1 MSEVEIERD
10 GAVASLILA
19 RPAVRNAMNEAMGR
33 AVARAVEALNAEPA
47 VWVVLVRGQGKAFC
61 AGGDLSLID
70 QRVASDPGVN
80 FQAMRTFYDLFLSIR
95 DLRVPSIAVV
105 HGTAM
110 GAGLC
115 FAMACDVRLAAAGA
129 PMGLNF
135 VKLGLHPGMGA
146 TWLLPRLCG
155 PAKAAEL
162 MLTGKVITAEEACRI
177 GLVNDVYPADML
189 LDAARDMA
197 AAIAAAAP
205 LAVAQCKQSLQGGWA
220 RDLGEALDNEARA
233 QKANFATEDVVEGVR
248 AIRERRVPRF
258 TGR

>member
-47 VWVVLVRGQGKAFC
+47 VRAVLVRGQGQAFC

-80 FQAMRTFYDLFLSIR
+80 FQA
-95 DLRVPSIAVV
+95 
-105 HGTAM
+105 
-110 GAGLC
+110 
-115 FAMACDVRLAAAGA
+115 
-129 PMGLNF
+129 
-135 VKLGLHPGMGA
+135 
-146 TWLLPRLCG
+146 
-155 PAKAAEL
+155 
-162 MLTGKVITAEEACRI
+162 
-177 GLVNDVYPADML
+177 
-189 LDAARDMA
+189 
-197 AAIAAAAP
+197 AIAAAAP

-220 RDLGEALDNEARA
+220 RALGEALDNEARA

>member
-33 AVARAVEALNAEPA
+33 AVARAVEALNADPA
-47 VWVVLVRGQGKAFC
+47 VRAVLVRGQGKAFC
-61 AGGDLSLID
+61 AGGDLSLIEE
-70 QRVASDPGVN
+70 RMAGDPATN
-80 FQAMRTFYDLFLSIR
+80 FQTMRDFYDLFLTIR

-105 HGTAM
+105 HGAAM

-146 TWLLPRLCG
+146 TWLLPRLVG

-162 MLTGKVITAEEACRI
+162 LLTGKLITAEEARRI
-177 GLVNDVYPADML
+177 GLVNEVYPVDIL
-189 LDAARDMA
+189 LEAAREMA
-197 AAIAAAAP
+197 DAIAAAAP
-205 LAVAQCKQSLQGGWA
+205 IAVAQCRQSIHACWT
-220 RDLGEALDNEARA
+220 RDLGAALDNEASA
-233 QKANFATEDVVEGVR
+233 QKIDFATEDVAEGVR
-248 AIRERRVPRF
+248 AVRERRAPRF